1 MVFIGVGLVSTLMGA
16 LLVPPVAAQTLTVS
30 EVEVQEGGTATVT
43 LELSAPVDF
52 AIRYTYF
59 TRDDTARALDNDYQN
74 TSGFV
79 YINSGDGS
87 GSVTVRTKADTEA
100 TEADE
105 TFFVDFNSLHTL
117 GRRPGTYSWIP
128 EPVTGIPT
136 SVSARVTISNV
147 VPQTTQTS
155 NPAPSCIPWHPG
167 PWPPGFPCG
176 VNR

>member
-1 MVFIGVGLVSTLMGA
+1 
-16 LLVPPVAAQTLTVS
+16 
-30 EVEVQEGGTATVT
+30 
-43 LELSAPVDF
+43 
-52 AIRYTYF
+52 
-59 TRDDTARALDNDYQN
+59 
-74 TSGFV
+74 V
-79 YINSGDGS
+79 YINSGDES
-87 GSVTVRTKADTEA
+87 GSVTVRTKADTDA

-155 NPAPSCIPWHPG
+155 NPAPCIPWLASRPLAAGLPVPG
-167 PWPPGFPCG
+167 QPIRTRLAPPGSSASGPGTFRHRCPRSG
-176 VNR
+176 SLWKGLRKKERVS